1 MSNTMTNTPTPT
13 TLRVA
18 LIGAGAMGAD
28 IALALNQRVIPGARL
43 VAVLTRSATVRADG
57 AAAVTTLAALLA
69 LQPDVI
75 VECAGADAFAAHV
88 PAALAAGVDV
98 IAVSMAAMAR
108 LEVEAAIDAISAIG
122 KGQGGSLFFASGAVG
137 GLDALSAA
145 REGGLTRVDVIQRK
159 PPAALLD
166 AAQAAALTEARIV
179 KRASAREVALALPQ
193 NSNVA
198 AAAAIAGLGFD
209 ATQVTVIADP
219 AVSRNTVELE
229 AQGRFGSFRM
239 VIENHPSPANP
250 KTSMTPA
257 MSVLAALRRRTS
269 RIRIPA

>member
-1 MSNTMTNTPTPT
+1 MNNKMTNSPAPT

-18 LIGAGAMGAD
+18 LIGAGAMGGD
-28 IALALNQRVIPGARL
+28 IAQALNQQAIPGARL
-43 VAVLTRSATVRADG
+43 VAVLTRSASVRADG

-69 LQPDVI
+69 QKPDVI

-88 PAALAAGVDV
+88 PGALAAGVDV

-108 LEVEAAIDAISAIG
+108 LEVEAAINAISN
-122 KGQGGSLFFASGAVG
+122 KQSGSLLFASGAVG

-145 REGGLTRVDVIQRK
+145 REGGLTRVEVIQRK

-166 AAQAAALTEARIV
+166 AAEAAALSEARIV

>member
-1 MSNTMTNTPTPT
+1 MTNTPTPT

-43 VAVLTRSATVRADG
+43 VAVLTRSASVRDDG

-88 PAALAAGVDV
+88 PGALAAGVDV

-108 LEVEAAIDAISAIG
+108 FEVEAAIDAIDAA
-122 KGQGGSLFFASGAVG
+122 QAGSLFFASGAVG

-166 AAQAAALTEARIV
+166 AAQAAALTEPRIV